1 MKYEPI
7 YVLLESSTAEV
18 GRKTDLLA
26 PAELVACRKV
36 LFPDFGITLPK
47 TPSGPAAD
55 PEVRQYISALAAALT
70 MHAES
75 EYPEIL
81 RSVSEGELS
90 ERISVELFKAW
101 DAGCEIDIRPLF
113 TQAGY

>member
-18 GRKTDLLA
+18 GRKTDLLV

-47 TPSGPAAD
+47 APSGSAAD

-70 MHAES
+70 VHAER

-81 RSVSEGELS
+81 RFVSDDKLS
-90 ERISVELFKAW
+90 ERISDKLSKEW
-101 DAGCEIDIRPLF
+101 DAGSDIDLRPLF
-113 TQAGY
+113 SQAG